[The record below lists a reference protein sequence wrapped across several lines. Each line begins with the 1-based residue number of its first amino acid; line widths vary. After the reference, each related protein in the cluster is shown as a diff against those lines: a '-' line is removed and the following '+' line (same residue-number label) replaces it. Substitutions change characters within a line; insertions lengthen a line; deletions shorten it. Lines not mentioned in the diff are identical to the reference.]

1 MTDREELKENVPEIT
16 APKETPKGKRGKKPL
31 PEGEQKLKTL
41 PEAGTAENC
50 IRLAGTLI
58 EIKPTK
64 LRYQRNRTALF
75 YKFLDIYPLVDILG
89 MDTGAFGDDRD
100 GDKALFDWL
109 VAVTDDEELVK
120 QHYDEFDSD
129 MIEKLLL
136 IFKRLNRIDEKEQK
150 QKNLEENLKRR
161 G

>member
-1 MTDREELKENVPEIT
+1 MTDREELKENVPEVT
-16 APKETPKGKRGKKPL
+16 APKEAPKEKRGKKPL
-31 PEGEQKLKTL
+31 PEGEQKLKAL

-50 IRLAGTLI
+50 IRVAGTLI